1 MRVDPYLYFQGRCEE
16 ALEFYGR
23 ALGAEV
29 QALVRFGEMPGAQAP
44 VENRDKVMH
53 AVLRIGETTVLAS
66 DGQHRGMTSFDGFGM
81 ALTAPS
87 DAEAER
93 LFAALAEGGQ
103 VQMPL
108 AATPFAS
115 RYGML
120 ADRFGVP
127 WMVVSQAQPGQG

>member
-16 ALEFYGR
+16 AFDFYRR

-29 QALVRFGEMPGAQAP
+29 QTLVRFGDMPRSQAP
-44 VENRDKVMH
+44 DGNKVMH
-53 AVLRIGETTVLAS
+53 AVLRIGETTLLAS
-66 DGQHRGMTSFDGFGM
+66 DGENRGTTSFDGFGM
-81 ALTAPS
+81 ALSASS
-87 DAEAER
+87 DKEAEQ

-108 AATPFAS
+108 TPTPFAS

-127 WMVVSQAQPGQG
+127 WMIVSQAQPGQV